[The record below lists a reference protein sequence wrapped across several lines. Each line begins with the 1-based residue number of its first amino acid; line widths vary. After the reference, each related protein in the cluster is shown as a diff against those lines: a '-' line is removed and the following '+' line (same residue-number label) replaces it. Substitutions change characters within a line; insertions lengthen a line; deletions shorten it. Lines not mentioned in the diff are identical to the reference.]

1 MRVRVFYHDR
11 CFDGACSA
19 ALFSNFVSRDL
30 APGAPIAHTGL
41 FHRADQLFDESLFDA
56 DENAIVDFKYSASE
70 RVTWWFDHHQSA
82 FLSAAD
88 AEHFRRD
95 TSGRKFYDVGY
106 KSCTKFIADVLGKHF
121 GFDSSHLERLIRWAD
136 VIDGAQFESAKSA
149 IEMPHAAMKLTLIFE
164 SAEKNVTG
172 AVIPLLENE
181 SFEDIVARPEYAPVF
196 DELFERH
203 MRSIDVIRKRAE
215 CRGGVVRFDLTGTKL
230 AGYNKFIPYYLF
242 PESIYTVSV
251 LDGGFR
257 AKISVGSNPW
267 AASEPRCNLADLC
280 ERYGGGG
287 HPRVGAISYGPN
299 EFERARAT
307 AAEIV
312 SILAGEAGLAGE
324 SGLAGEAAG

>member
-19 ALFSNFVSRDL
+19 ALFSNFVSRSL
-30 APGAPIAHTGL
+30 APGAHIAHTGL
-41 FHRADQLFDESLFDA
+41 FHRANQLFDESLFDA
-56 DENAIVDFKYSASE
+56 DENAIVDFKYSPSE

-95 TSGRKFYDVGY
+95 ASGRKFYDVGY
-106 KSCTKFIADVLGKHF
+106 KSCTKFIADILRKNF
-121 GFDSSHLERLIRWAD
+121 GFDSSHLERLIHWAD
-136 VIDGAQFESAKSA
+136 IIDGAQYESAKTA

-172 AVIPLLENE
+172 DVIPLLETE
-181 SFEDIVARPEYAPVF
+181 SFEDIVGRPQYASVF
-196 DELFERH
+196 DRLFERH
-203 MRSIDVIRKRAE
+203 MRSIDVIRERAE
-215 CRGGVVRFDLTGTKL
+215 CRGGVVRFDLVDTQL
-230 AGYNKFIPYYLF
+230 AGYNKFVPYYLF
-242 PESIYTVSV
+242 PQSTYTVSV

-267 AASEPRCNLADLC
+267 APSEPRCNLADLC

-299 EFERARAT
+299 EFARARAT

-312 SILAGEAGLAGE
+312 SILAEESGLAGE
-324 SGLAGEAAG
+324 SGGRPVTSR